1 MKYIILIGDG
11 TADLPIEALGGKTPL
26 EYAKT
31 PNLDAISA
39 KGVVGRSKNV
49 PDGVPAG
56 SDTAILSIFGCDPNR
71 YYTGRSPLE
80 AAGAGV
86 SLKEGEISFRTNVV
100 SLGDEPEFLD
110 KTIYSHNGGNV
121 EGEESIQ
128 LMQAL
133 LADPAF
139 CALAAKL
146 QMRFQLSCS
155 FRHVSVIRGVDA
167 VPAQTPPHDILGR
180 RIGDYLRTDPVSQML
195 VDLMRRA
202 FEVMD
207 GHPVNAARR
216 AAGKLPANCL
226 WFWGEGKAVTLPDF
240 YARYGKSACVIT
252 AVPLVVGIA
261 ALCGVPSID
270 VPGATGDLDTNYL
283 GKAQAALEALHA
295 GKDLAIVHVE
305 APDECS
311 HAGDLNGKIQAIEQ
325 IDDKVL
331 GTLLKGMEGEPM
343 RLLYLSDHPTLMS
356 TRTHDGAPVPYV
368 LYDSRVDTGL
378 NRPFGE
384 TTAAQGGLIDPGTRL
399 LSILFEQEPQG

>member
-11 TADLPIEALGGKTPL
+11 TADLPIESLGGKTPL

-31 PNLDAISA
+31 PNLDKLGA
-39 KGVVGRSKNV
+39 KGIVGLAKNV

-56 SDTAILSIFGCDPNR
+56 SDTAILSIFGCDPTR

-80 AAGAGV
+80 AAGSGV
-86 SLKEGEISFRTNVV
+86 ELEDGAISFRTNVV
-100 SLGDEPEFLD
+100 SLGDERDFLD

-121 EGEESIQ
+121 EGKESIA

-139 CALAAKL
+139 CALAKKL
-146 QMRFQLSCS
+146 SMRFKLNES
-155 FRHVSVIRGVDA
+155 FRHVSVIRGVDF
-167 VPAQTPPHDILGR
+167 VPTQTPPHDILGK
-180 RIGDYLRTDPVSQML
+180 RIGDYLRDDEISDML

-207 GHPVNAARR
+207 VHPVNAVRR

-226 WFWGEGKAVTLPDF
+226 WFWGEGKAVKLPDF
-240 YARYGKSACVIT
+240 FARYGKSAKVIT

-261 ALCGVPSID
+261 ALCGVGSID

-283 GKAQAALEALHA
+283 GKAEAALGAL
-295 GKDLAIVHVE
+295 KDGADLVVVHVE

-311 HAGDLNGKIQAIEQ
+311 HAGDLSGKIEAIEK
-325 IDDKVL
+325 IDDQVL
-331 GTLLKGMEGEPM
+331 GTILNGLDGQDF
-343 RLLYLSDHPTLMS
+343 RLLYLSDHPTLMA

-378 NRPFGE
+378 CLPFGE
-384 TTAAQGGLIDPGTRL
+384 TSAKKGALIDPGTQL
-399 LSILFEQEPQG
+399 LPILFEQDAK